1 METQAV
7 MISYLIEET
16 SKSGSVLFQKRCTA
30 KTDDPKVTGSLDV
43 RINRK

>member
-1 METQAV
+1 MRLLVTKRLQAIR
-7 MISYLIEET
+7 ISTI
-16 SKSGSVLFQKRCTA
+16 SKNSGTKA